1 VPAANPARAVRI
13 ASAIWAGS
21 IFLSRIMGLVR
32 EQVIGRTLGA
42 SRQTD
47 LYFASFTLPDFLNYL
62 LAAGALSIVFIP
74 MFLEYLER
82 GDEDRGWQAF
92 SVVANFVAVVGT
104 FLIVLL
110 MILARPLTSIV
121 APGFTD
127 PVEVDTLVHLIRIV
141 LPAQFFLIVGGL
153 LSAVLQAQ
161 DRHFLPA
168 MAPLAYSASIIVGG
182 VWGAYNGMGAEGFA
196 WGVLVGSVLG
206 PFGLPFFGCLRT
218 GLHWS
223 PLLSFRNRDLKRYL
237 WLSLPIM
244 VGFSIVIVDEWIIKN
259 QASYLAAGDL
269 SFLQYGRT
277 LMKVP
282 IGVFGMAIGVGAY
295 PSVSRMIAAKSIPQA
310 YGVLARA
317 IRLMLFGTFAAQI
330 CLTLAGFEFSYLI
343 WGLYASRFTVADA
356 HATGTVLMFLCIGL
370 AGWAAQTVISRGFY
384 ALGSTWLPT
393 VVGTGVTIVLIPL
406 YVLLRQHF
414 GAVGLAVA
422 SSTSILVYVMLL
434 GWLQRRRFEREAEA
448 KGANLDRVHGMLD
461 TSLRLALATAVA
473 IGIGLLLRPMLLVLL
488 PNNDLLSLL
497 GRASAL
503 CAIGLGIYVLLA
515 QILGVKEV
523 GEIERMALLIRR
535 GLRAYIHAS

>member
-1 VPAANPARAVRI
+1 MQPPNPARAVRI

-32 EQVIGRTLGA
+32 EQVIGHTLGA

-82 GDEDRGWQAF
+82 GDEERGWQAF

-104 FLIVLL
+104 ILIVLL
-110 MILARPLTSIV
+110 MVLARPLTAVV

-127 PVEVDTLVHLIRIV
+127 PVEVDTLVRLIRIV

-168 MAPLAYSASIIVGG
+168 MAPLVYSAGIIIGG
-182 VWGAYNGMGAEGFA
+182 LLGVYHAQMGAEGFA
-196 WGVLVGSVLG
+196 WGVLVGSILG
-206 PFGLPFFGCLRT
+206 PFGLPLYGCLRT
-218 GLHWS
+218 KLRWY
-223 PLLSFRNRDLKRYL
+223 PLFSFRHPDLRRYL
-237 WLSLPIM
+237 WLSFPIM
-244 VGFSIVIVDEWIIKN
+244 IGFSIVIVDEWIIKN

-295 PSVSRMIAAKSIPQA
+295 PSVSRMVAAGGIPQA
-310 YGVLARA
+310 YGVLAHA
-317 IRLMLFGTFAAQI
+317 VRLMLFATFAAQI
-330 CLTLAGFEFSYLI
+330 CLTLAGHEAAYLV
-343 WGLYASRFTVADA
+343 WGLFASRFTLADA
-356 HATGTVLMFLCIGL
+356 QATGTVLMFLSIGL

-393 VVGTGVTIVLIPL
+393 IVGTLVTVALIPV
-406 YVLLRQHF
+406 YVVLRQSW
-414 GAVGLAVA
+414 GAIGLAVA
-422 SSTSILVYVMLL
+422 SSVSILIYVVLL
-434 GWLQRRRFEREAEA
+434 GWLQRRRFEREARR
-448 KGANLDRVHGMLD
+448 KGASLDQVPGMLD
-461 TSLRLALATAVA
+461 TALRLALATAAA
-473 IGIGLLLRPMLLVLL
+473 IGVGLVMRPALVALLPDSHIAAIVLRAVLLCSVGLGVYLVLAWLMGVRELSEVERLAIEELRPR
-488 PNNDLLSLL
+488 PRS
-497 GRASAL
+497 S
-503 CAIGLGIYVLLA
+503 
-515 QILGVKEV
+515 
-523 GEIERMALLIRR
+523 
-535 GLRAYIHAS
+535 